1 MTHFDYR
8 LPDWVAAK
16 RCGRGTFAGLLM
28 ICLPNLA
35 LAQSAE
41 VRDSFFWIGEI
52 NKASAIINSEEGLL
66 DPALTPGIAAAL
78 VKVLEDGNQPDA
90 KRPQSVITFEPLLI
104 EAGGQDVTLLHAGRS
119 SQDMLST
126 ARTAILRERLLT
138 LAEQLNTTS
147 RTMVDLAARHVGTIV
162 PNYTNGVAAQPNS
175 YGHYLLGHAAGL
187 DRDAERIR
195 EAYVRLDRSAMGT
208 TVLNGTSWPLNRE
221 RMADYLGFNQIVDN
235 AYDAAQIAPI
245 DQAVELSSIV
255 TSIALHSGSF
265 IEDVMSQYGQTR
277 PWILLQEG
285 GDNTYVSSAMPQKR
299 NPGIL
304 NSTRSD
310 ASEALTLA
318 MGPALQAHNLPPGM
332 SDAKS
337 TGRNGEMIDA
347 ATGVLESLNDI
358 LGALNINP
366 DRALEE
372 LNSDWTASQELAD
385 VLMREH
391 GMPFRV
397 GHHFASEIVTHARQE
412 GMGPLE
418 FPYME
423 AQRIYAEA
431 VEGTDYPQ
439 TLPISEQAFRASLDP
454 AAIIRARATLGGPQ
468 PAEMERMIAAA
479 NGRLTAQDT
488 WIAERRSDIEA
499 SLARLDE
506 DFAKLSD

>member
-1 MTHFDYR
+1 MIHPADHR
-8 LPDWVAAK
+8 PK
-16 RCGRGTFAGLLM
+16 SGRGAILGLAM
-28 ICLPNLA
+28 ACLPGAA
-35 LAQSAE
+35 LAQPAE
-41 VRDSFFWIGEI
+41 PRDSFFWIGEI
-52 NKASAIINSEEGLL
+52 NKASAVINSEEGLL
-66 DPALTPGIAAAL
+66 DPALAPGIAAAL
-78 VKVLEDGNQPDA
+78 VKVLEDGDEPGA

-104 EAGGQDVTLLHAGRS
+104 EAGGQNVTLLHAGRS

-126 ARTAILRERLLT
+126 ARAALLRERLLD
-138 LAEQLNTTS
+138 LADQLNMTT
-147 RTMVDLAARHVGTIV
+147 RTMVELAARHAGTIV

-187 DRDAERIR
+187 DRDAERLR

-221 RMADYLGFNQIVDN
+221 RMADYLGFAAVVDN
-235 AYDAAQIAPI
+235 AYDAAQIAPV

-265 IEDVMSQYGQTR
+265 IEDVMGQYGQTR
-277 PWILLQEG
+277 PWILLEEG

-337 TGRNGEMIDA
+337 PGRNGEMMEA
-347 ATGVLESLNDI
+347 ATEVLAGLNDI

-366 DRALEE
+366 DRAMEE
-372 LNSDWTASQELAD
+372 LNGDWTASQELAD
-385 VLMREH
+385 LLMREH
-391 GMPFRV
+391 AMPFRV
-397 GHHFASEIVTHARQE
+397 GHHFSSEIVTHARQE
-412 GMGPLE
+412 GLGPLD
-418 FPYME
+418 FPYAE

-431 VEGTDYPQ
+431 VEGTEYPQ
-439 TLPISEQAFRASLDP
+439 NLPITEDAFRATLDP
-454 AAIIRARATLGGPQ
+454 AAIIRARATAGGPQ
-468 PAEMERMIAAA
+468 PAEMERMIGAARD
-479 NGRLTAQDT
+479 RLTAQDA
-488 WIAERRSDIEA
+488 WIAERRTHIED
-499 SLARLDE
+499 SLARLDR
-506 DFAKLSD
+506 DFARFLE